1 MRLAKRSRA
10 VFAFQALARE
20 IIAMNPSIMVR
31 EWLDKLAPR
40 ERLLVVAAAIFAGVA
55 LVYAL
60 GLQPLY
66 AARSRAAAEVE
77 ARRSLLS
84 DIEQVARRFGPQG
97 AGTAPAVAT
106 GESLVVVIDRST
118 RERGLGSY
126 LKRNQPEG
134 AAGVRLRLEN
144 APFDELTGW
153 LADVQSRHG
162 LAAVAA
168 SFDPS
173 GEPGRVNSNLV
184 LERVGR

>member
-1 MRLAKRSRA
+1 
-10 VFAFQALARE
+10 
-20 IIAMNPSIMVR
+20 MNPAAVVR

-40 ERLLVVAAAIFAGVA
+40 ERVLVLAAAVFAGMA

-66 AARSRAAAEVE
+66 AARGRAAAEVE
-77 ARRSLLS
+77 AHRSLLR

-97 AGTAPAVAT
+97 AASAPSTAT

-118 RERGLGSY
+118 RERGLGPY

-134 AAGVRLRLEN
+134 ASGVRLRLEN

-153 LADVQSRHG
+153 LADVQARYG

-173 GEPGRVNSNLV
+173 GEQGRVNSNLA

>member
-1 MRLAKRSRA
+1 
-10 VFAFQALARE
+10 
-20 IIAMNPSIMVR
+20 MNPAALRGSF
-31 EWLDKLAPR
+31 DKLAPR
-40 ERLLVVAAAIFAGVA
+40 EQWLVVAAAAFAGLA

-66 AARSRAAAEVE
+66 TARARAAADVE
-77 ARRSLLS
+77 KQRSLLS

-97 AGTAPAVAT
+97 ASTGPVLAN

-118 RERGLGSY
+118 REGGLGTY

-134 AAGVRLRLEN
+134 ANGVRLRLEN
-144 APFDELTGW
+144 APFDALTAW
-153 LADVQSRHG
+153 LADLQTRHG
-162 LAAVAA
+162 LTAVSA

-184 LERVGR
+184 LSGR

>member
-1 MRLAKRSRA
+1 
-10 VFAFQALARE
+10 
-20 IIAMNPSIMVR
+20 MVR

-40 ERLLVVAAAIFAGVA
+40 ERLLVLAAAVFAGVA

-66 AARSRAAAEVE
+66 AARGRAAAEVE
-77 ARRSLLS
+77 ARRNLLA
-84 DIEQVARRFGPQG
+84 DIEQVARRFGPQSLG
-97 AGTAPAVAT
+97 AVPAAST

-118 RERGLGSY
+118 RESGLGPY

-134 AAGVRLRLEN
+134 ASGVRLRLEN
-144 APFDELTGW
+144 APFDQLTGW
-153 LADVQSRHG
+153 LAEIQARHG
-162 LAAVAA
+162 LAAISA

>member
-1 MRLAKRSRA
+1 MNAA
-10 VFAFQALARE
+10 VQF
-20 IIAMNPSIMVR
+20 R

-40 ERLLVVAAAIFAGVA
+40 ERLLVLAAAVFAGLA

-66 AARSRAAAEVE
+66 AARGRAAAQVE
-77 ARRSLLS
+77 EQRSLLG
-84 DIEQVARRFGPQG
+84 DLEQVARRFGPQG
-97 AGTAPAVAT
+97 AANSATPAT
-106 GESLVVVIDRST
+106 GESLVVLLDRST
-118 RERGLGSY
+118 RERGLGAY

-144 APFDELTGW
+144 VPFDDLTAW
-153 LADVQSRHG
+153 LAEVQTRQG
-162 LAAVAA
+162 LAAISA

-184 LERVGR
+184 LERAGR

>member
-1 MRLAKRSRA
+1 
-10 VFAFQALARE
+10 
-20 IIAMNPSIMVR
+20 MNPAAQVR
-31 EWLDKLAPR
+31 EWLDRLAPR
-40 ERLLVVAAAIFAGVA
+40 ERLLVLAAAVFAVFA

-66 AARSRAAAEVE
+66 AARGRAAAEVAE
-77 ARRSLLS
+77 RQSLLS
-84 DIEQVARRFGPQG
+84 DIEQVARRFGPQAG
-97 AGTAPAVAT
+97 AAGPVAAS

-118 RERGLGSY
+118 RERGLGAY

-134 AAGVRLRLEN
+134 ANGVRLRLEN
-144 APFDELTGW
+144 APFDELTAW
-153 LADVQSRHG
+153 LAEEQARHG
-162 LAAVAA
+162 LATVSA

>member
-1 MRLAKRSRA
+1 
-10 VFAFQALARE
+10 
-20 IIAMNPSIMVR
+20 MNPGAQVR

-40 ERLLVVAAAIFAGVA
+40 ERVLVLAAAIFAGLA

-66 AARSRAAAEVE
+66 AARGRAAAEVE
-77 ARRSLLS
+77 ERRNLLR

-97 AGTAPAVAT
+97 AATTPVAAT
-106 GESLVVVIDRST
+106 GESVVVVIDRST
-118 RERGLGSY
+118 RERGLGTY

-134 AAGVRLRLEN
+134 AGGVRLRLEN
-144 APFDELTGW
+144 APFDDLTAW
-153 LADVQSRHG
+153 LADLQARHG
-162 LAAVAA
+162 LAAVSA

-173 GEPGRVNSNLV
+173 GEPGRVNSNLE